1 MQNKLITLFF
11 ISLFSILNYSNALG
25 EEQFNFN
32 VSEIEILENG
42 NKFKGLK
49 RGEIIANNGL
59 TIKADEFEYN
69 RKTNILDAQG
79 NIIINYPLKKYNIY
93 ANKISYLK
101 NENLIILK
109 DKVKFI
115 DENRRL
121 ITAKQISYNLLK
133 DIFSAKGNAKIFDP
147 VKNFT
152 IFSENISYL
161 KKQNIIKTENKS
173 KIIDSDKKTIT
184 ANKFLLNLSKNI
196 LNAIDDVKFYDP
208 VNKYNI
214 NSKKL
219 TYYRN
224 KEEIVTEGK
233 TYASIGSRYDLK
245 SENLNFFNK
254 RKKINSKKKASF
266 TDKKN
271 KTHYQLTNFSL
282 SLQDEILKG
291 ENITVNTNIDQPF
304 NDKYFL
310 KSGFFDLKNRSFFT
324 QNIDIKLKKDLFGNK
339 DNDPRI
345 KGISSSSKG
354 GVTTINKGIFTSCK
368 KNKNCT
374 PWSIQAK
381 KIEYDQNKKQI
392 TYDDALLKI
401 YDTPILYFPKFFH
414 PGPTVKRQSGFLPPK
429 ISNSQTLGSSI
440 QTPYYVALSDNKD
453 YTFSPTLF
461 SENIL
466 KFQNEYRQ
474 ENKDSS
480 FVADFSFV
488 NGYKSKTE
496 NKKNSIT
503 HLFSKYTSNL
513 NLDNFIDSSLDISVQ
528 KVNNDTY
535 LKVFNQNIMDT
546 KAKPKNLDTLTS
558 KIEVDLN
565 HENYDLT
572 TGIVSFED
580 LQKNK
585 SDRYEF
591 ALPYYVFSKDL
602 WTENNMGSL
611 NFTSSGDNILKDT
624 NNFRSRMIN
633 DFDFN
638 SFNFINQKG
647 IKNNFNIYI
656 KNLVASAKND
666 PEYSSKVENK
676 LMGIAELQ
684 SSLPMVKTEDKF
696 INYLEPKI
704 SFRINPSDMMN
715 YSEEDRRINN
725 NNLFDIN
732 RLGLVDTLESGKSL
746 TLGVDYKKESLDN
759 INQYFELQLGTIF
772 RDEDNNH
779 IPLNSAITQKKSNI
793 FGSLKNSFN
802 DNLSLNYQFSVN
814 SDLNIIEYNS
824 VGVKFKDDKFATEF
838 NFIEEQGVIGN
849 TNILENKTTL
859 KMNSDNLLSFE
870 TRQNRELN
878 LTEYYNLIYEYQ
890 NDCLIAGV
898 KYNKTYY
905 SDRDL
910 RPSEDLMFTITLIP
924 ITSIG
929 QSITK

>member
-1 MQNKLITLFF
+1 MQNKLIILFF
-11 ISLFSILNYSNALG
+11 ISLFSILNYSNVLG

-42 NKFKGLK
+42 NKFRGLN

-59 TIKADEFEYN
+59 AINADEFEYN
-69 RKTNILDAQG
+69 RKTNILDAKG
-79 NIIINYPLKKYNIY
+79 NIVIKYPLKKYQIY

-101 NENLIILK
+101 NENLIILNE
-109 DKVKFI
+109 KVKFI
-115 DENRRL
+115 DENNR
-121 ITAKQISYNLLK
+121 IINAKQISYNSFK
-133 DIFSAKGNAKIFDP
+133 DIFVASGNAKIFDP
-147 VKNFT
+147 NENFT
-152 IFSENISYL
+152 IYSENISYL

-173 KIIDSDKKTIT
+173 KIIDNDKKTIT
-184 ANKFLLNLSKNI
+184 AEKFLFDLSKNI
-196 LNAIDDVKFYDP
+196 LSANDNVKIYDP
-208 VNKYNI
+208 VNKYDI
-214 NSKKL
+214 SSEKI
-219 TYYRN
+219 TYYKN

-233 TYASIGSRYDLK
+233 TYSSIGSRYNLK
-245 SENLNFFNK
+245 SQDLNFFNK
-254 RKKINSKKKASF
+254 RKKISSKKKASF

-271 KTHYQLTNFSL
+271 KTHYQLNNFSL

-291 ENITVNTNIDQPF
+291 ENITVNTDIDQPY

-310 KSGFFDLKNRSFFT
+310 KSGFFDLKNQSFFT

-345 KGISSSSKG
+345 KGISSSSKD

-368 KNKNCT
+368 ENNNCT

-461 SENIL
+461 SKNVF

-474 ENKDSS
+474 ENKESS

-488 NGYKSKTE
+488 NGYKSKTD
-496 NKKNSIT
+496 NKENSIT
-503 HLFSKYTSNL
+503 HIFSKYSSNL
-513 NLDNFIDSSLDISVQ
+513 NLENFIDSTLDLSVQ
-528 KVNNDTY
+528 KVSNDTY
-535 LKVFNQNIMDT
+535 LKVFNQNIMET

-558 KIEVDLN
+558 RLELDLN
-565 HENYDLT
+565 HEDYDLT
-572 TGIVSFED
+572 TGFVAFED
-580 LQKNK
+580 LQKNE

-591 ALPYYVFSKDL
+591 ALPYYIFSKDI
-602 WTENNMGSL
+602 WTESTMGSL

-624 NNFRSRMIN
+624 NNLRSRMIN
-633 DFDFN
+633 NFDFK

-656 KNLVASAKND
+656 KNLIASAKND
-666 PEYSSKVENK
+666 PEYSSKVENE

-684 SSLPMVKTEDKF
+684 TSLPLVKTEDKF
-696 INYLEPKI
+696 INYLDPKI
-704 SFRINPSDMMN
+704 SLRINPSDMIN

-725 NNLFDIN
+725 DNLFDIN
-732 RLGLVDTLESGKSL
+732 RLGLVDTLESGNSL
-746 TLGVDYKKESLDN
+746 TLGIDYKKESLDN
-759 INQYFELQLGTIF
+759 INQYFELKLGTVF
-772 RDEDNNH
+772 RDEDNNR
-779 IPLNSAITQKKSNI
+779 IPLNSAITQKQSNI

-802 DNLSLNYQFSVN
+802 DNLSLNYQFSIN

-824 VGVKFKDDKFATEF
+824 VGVNFKNDKFTTEF

-859 KMNSDNLLSFE
+859 KMNNENLLSFE
-870 TRQNRELN
+870 TRQNRELD

-910 RPSEDLMFTITLIP
+910 RPSEDLMFTVTLIP

-929 QSITK
+929 QSINK